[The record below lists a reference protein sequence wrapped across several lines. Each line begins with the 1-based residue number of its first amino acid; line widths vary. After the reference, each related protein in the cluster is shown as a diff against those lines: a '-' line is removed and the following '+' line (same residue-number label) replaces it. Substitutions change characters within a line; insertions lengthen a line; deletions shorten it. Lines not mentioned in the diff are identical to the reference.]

1 MAKRKRHEGISPP
14 AGGDGG
20 FAPAT
25 ENFHQTD
32 ESHYFCLQSHLC
44 GAPKRD
50 AQVLSFPESAVAA
63 GRIYSFGSVSGG
75 KVFTVGSYGSV
86 TVRSECPA
94 RIISIIFGEENR

>member
-1 MAKRKRHEGISPP
+1 MSINDNRAGLTRKSASAPELLCKQQ
-14 AGGDGG
+14 GD
-20 FAPAT
+20 FYII
-25 ENFHQTD
+25 N
-32 ESHYFCLQSHLC
+32 LC
-44 GAPKRD
+44 VAPKRD

-75 KVFTVGSYGSV
+75 NVFTVGSYGSV